1 MHSIMYNVRDM
12 GWILKSM
19 AIYQKNSK
27 GTIKS
32 NFVAS
37 CLTFRGS
44 ILTRHCNIKI
54 KGVEKNEIED
64 KSYK

>member
-1 MHSIMYNVRDM
+1 
-12 GWILKSM
+12 M

-54 KGVEKNEIED
+54 KGVEKKNQGQKLKIELYG
-64 KSYK
+64 KSPPWL

>member
-12 GWILKSM
+12 GWMFKSM
-19 AIYQKNSK
+19 SIHQKDSK
-27 GTIKS
+27 WTVKS
-32 NFVAS
+32 NFVAL

-44 ILTRHCNIKI
+44 IPTRHCNIKI